1 MQVTVKA
8 LDSFFHGRQS
18 AVKNDTFKVGKGEAD
33 ELVKSGLVEIVADEP
48 SMKMDEPIEN
58 KMEAEPENKS
68 TSTRKK
74 GA

>member
-33 ELVKSGLVEIVADEP
+33 ELVKSGLVEVVDDE
-48 SMKMDEPIEN
+48 SAEKMAAPVEN

-68 TSTRKK
+68 TRKK